1 MFYVSQQFLVKLRE
15 TVTDPQADLMRR
27 TGHRERVGV
36 GCIQI
41 ISHCEVMM
49 TLSSRVRCQIL
60 IFSIQYYDKYVSHQ
74 SHTHTTH
81 NTQ

>member
-1 MFYVSQQFLVKLRE
+1 MFYVSEQFLVKLIQ

-27 TGHRERVGV
+27 TGHRSGVGA

-41 ISHCEVMM
+41 ISYCELLM
-49 TLSSRVRCQIL
+49 TLSSRVGCHIL

>member
-1 MFYVSQQFLVKLRE
+1 MFYVSQQFLVKLIQ
-15 TVTDPQADLMRR
+15 TVNDPQADLMRR
-27 TGHRERVGV
+27 TGHRSGVGA

-41 ISHCEVMM
+41 ISYWELMM
-49 TLSSRVRCQIL
+49 TLSSRVRCHIL